1 MRVMRERLSQTD
13 RSCQSDMDNPF
24 RIIEGMQ
31 DGTEKTKIA
40 ERLRVARREA
50 GFAYPGDAADSMG
63 IPRPTYYA
71 HENGQKGLA
80 RGAARYAE
88 RFRVSLDWLLRGR
101 GDMTTGITSIPLM
114 GLVGAGSQVE
124 PIGDTV
130 AASIGEIDL
139 PDGEHMGALIVRGDS
154 QYPRYMDGE
163 IILYDR
169 RPEAPGRLTNHY
181 AVVDCTDGR
190 RLIKKIVRGRGVSSW
205 TLWSHNAPEEAD
217 ADILAAYRVTGTLI
231 R

>member
-1 MRVMRERLSQTD
+1 M
-13 RSCQSDMDNPF
+13 SD
-24 RIIEGMQ
+24 
-31 DGTEKTKIA
+31 IA
-40 ERLRVARREA
+40 ERLRTARQGA
-50 GFAYPGDAADSMG
+50 GFSSPADAADAMG

-71 HENGQKGLA
+71 HENGTKGLA
-80 RGAARYAE
+80 RSGQRYSD
-88 RFRVSLDWLLRGR
+88 FYRVSLDWLLRGR
-101 GDMTTGITSIPLM
+101 GDMTSGISSIPLM

-139 PDGEHMGALIVRGDS
+139 PDGEHLGALIVRGDS

-163 IILYDR
+163 IIIYDR
-169 RPEAPGRLTNHY
+169 RPEAPGRLANHY

-217 ADILAAYRVTGTLI
+217 ADILAAYRVRGTLI